1 MFYVLSVFS
10 IVKTVCFFGLI
21 FWSIFCK
28 NSTTICFYRQCYR
41 NISKINVRSSKR
53 RLNFLRI
60 LIRVRLISIL
70 LSFPNLFFFILD
82 DKCRGWWRL
91 SDIEDVN
98 QLEATLNSRGTR
110 EQHLLTLVKRNFELL
125 QDAAKKWVV
134 LTCFVLNCF
143 WSVWSAR
150 KTRQIVII
158 GKLQKQ
164 CFHEFF
170 IHPREKLLC

>member
-1 MFYVLSVFS
+1 MKPSDFL
-10 IVKTVCFFGLI
+10 L
-21 FWSIFCK
+21 FWSKFCK

-41 NISKINVRSSKR
+41 NISKNHVRSSKWR
-53 RLNFLRI
+53 PNFAI
-60 LIRVRLISIL
+60 MLIRNTTWVHLISIL
-70 LSFPNLFFFILD
+70 LSCSPYPTTNSKLWFFYILD

-134 LTCFVLNCF
+134 IISFVL
-143 WSVWSAR
+143 SVWCIKNR
-150 KTRQIVII
+150 T
-158 GKLQKQ
+158 KLSNVLH
-164 CFHEFF
+164 CHWYDF
-170 IHPREKLLC
+170 